1 MAIRCLLVL
10 SLALPL
16 WGKDLNP
23 KDFPETLIVSEG
35 RMETSITGIK
45 QDGMCAD
52 PQDDFSKGFCRAY
65 GRKSTVQYESI
76 GITIGTIGDTKY
88 TLEGTGFFAHLW
100 VIGDTNDR
108 TAGLA
113 PKAAGNSTCLPA
125 FLHLADYLF
134 VINALR

>member
-1 MAIRCLLVL
+1 MAIRCLLIL

-23 KDFPETLIVSEG
+23 KDFPETLVVSEG
-35 RMETSITGIK
+35 RMETSVTGIK

-88 TLEGTGFFAHLW
+88 TLEGAGFFAPGTYHARVRDQYVDVLSNKHKNKMLRLR
-100 VIGDTNDR
+100 ITGMAN
-108 TAGLA
+108 LA
-113 PKAAGNSTCLPA
+113 VAPQ
-125 FLHLADYLF
+125 
-134 VINALR
+134 